1 MGLGSET
8 HMNSRNVNSGA
19 GYGGGGS
26 LPIGSYRYIG
36 IINPDFGLPGMDDG
50 RISSAA
56 TGAAKGTWGGLIRPG
71 CCMAIGAAVASPAL
85 RSTVAPTALRFM
97 EAKPPTPGQRREGSE
112 AVTDNCRCCI
122 SSAMNVGRAAEGDS
136 ISVAAQP
143 EANDKASSPSSRR
156 RVVLSPSRSSCSKS
170 DEGLCPTDLP
180 PALLPPQ
187 SSRPGRSEI
196 TDVRRLWRLPGVS
209 PVHQPA
215 AGERKEVGPAESIDR
230 GIPIKSA
237 LVAGRVTSPL
247 TSRGK

>member
-36 IINPDFGLPGMDDG
+36 IINPDFCLPGMDDG

-56 TGAAKGTWGGLIRPG
+56 TGAGTWGGLIRPG
-71 CCMAIGAAVASPAL
+71 CTIGAAAAPPAL
-85 RSTVAPTALRFM
+85 RFI

-180 PALLPPQ
+180 PPLLPPQ

-196 TDVRRLWRLPGVS
+196 TDVRRLWRIPGVS

-215 AGERKEVGPAESIDR
+215 AGERKVVGPAESIDR

-237 LVAGRVTSPL
+237 LMAGRVIATHIP
-247 TSRGK
+247 R

>member
-36 IINPDFGLPGMDDG
+36 IINPDFCLPGMDDG

-56 TGAAKGTWGGLIRPG
+56 TGAGTWGGLIRPG
-71 CCMAIGAAVASPAL
+71 CTIGAAAAPPAL
-85 RSTVAPTALRFM
+85 RFI

-237 LVAGRVTSPL
+237 LVADRVTSPL